1 MNGDTGAGH
10 RRKGLRGLAVLAVV
24 ALLTAACG
32 GGSHPAGSGTG
43 NPVNLA
49 EALES
54 WVHCLHGHGEPNVYL
69 SRAPSSPNPG
79 TTIVVLHEY
88 AVQGANFDS
97 PQFQAANK
105 SCRHFLPI
113 TPPSTAELHQQF
125 IQALKA
131 ARCMRTHGYPN
142 WPDPSAPRTSP
153 LGGVVNGNDIPPNI
167 DTSAPQFQSAAKAC
181 GEAVPP
187 GG

>member
-1 MNGDTGAGH
+1 MSLARKEEILKMNGDTGARH
-10 RRKGLRGLAVLAVV
+10 RREVGLRGLPAVAALALV

-32 GGSHPAGSGTG
+32 GGSHPAGSGAG

-54 WVHCLHGHGEPNVYL
+54 WVHCLHGH
-69 SRAPSSPNPG
+69 
-79 TTIVVLHEY
+79 
-88 AVQGANFDS
+88 
-97 PQFQAANK
+97 
-105 SCRHFLPI
+105 
-113 TPPSTAELHQQF
+113 
-125 IQALKA
+125 

-142 WPDPSAPRTSP
+142 WPDPSASRTGP
-153 LGGVVNGNDIPPNI
+153 MGGVVNGNDIPPNI
-167 DTSAPQFQSAAKAC
+167 DTSAPQFRSAAKAC